1 MKKTEISK
9 ERKLYLKKQRN
20 KKFLIIGIQIFLLIL
35 LFGMWE
41 LLTYTKVLDPFYFSS
56 PSRMVNTL
64 GNLIK
69 DGSLFYHIGI
79 TLYEAVLGFAIS
91 MILGFIIA
99 VVLWW
104 SDTIRRILDPYIV
117 VINSLPKIAL
127 GQIIIIWFG
136 AGTKAIVVMAILILI
151 VITILSTILMLIG
164 SLFINM
170 QVAAELAIFGTF
182 TSFVIVCIG
191 ILILRKTE
199 PNRERPFKVPCCPW
213 FPIIG
218 AVFCSGLMFVA
229 LREVKTS
236 AFLFPLWLVIGIV
249 IYFMYGYQNSRKEV
263 PLKIQAESQSEEN
276 KITTK

>member
-127 GQIIIIWFG
+127 GPIIIIWFG

-151 VITILSTILMLIG
+151 VIM
-164 SLFINM
+164 
-170 QVAAELAIFGTF
+170 
-182 TSFVIVCIG
+182 
-191 ILILRKTE
+191 R
-199 PNRERPFKVPCCPW
+199 
-213 FPIIG
+213 
-218 AVFCSGLMFVA
+218 
-229 LREVKTS
+229 
-236 AFLFPLWLVIGIV
+236 
-249 IYFMYGYQNSRKEV
+249 
-263 PLKIQAESQSEEN
+263 
-276 KITTK
+276 